1 MKAWDI
7 WTGDVYGPHP
17 VVLISCQARI
27 DAKPEVMVLKCT
39 TMQPAKA
46 RAAKE
51 NEALLDEADGLD
63 WKTLCRC
70 DLLFAL
76 PKATLTKRR
85 GSVTLERRREIARKI
100 IQGLAIAGL

>member
-7 WTGDVYGPHP
+7 WTGNLYGPHP
-17 VVLISCQARI
+17 VVLVSCQARI
-27 DAKPEVMVLKCT
+27 DAKSEVVVLKCT
-39 TMQPAKA
+39 TMQPTAA

-51 NEALLDEADGLD
+51 NETVLDQADGLN

-70 DLLFAL
+70 DLLFTV
-76 PKATLTKRR
+76 PKVTLSHRR
-85 GSVTLERRREIARKI
+85 GSVTVERRRDIAGKI